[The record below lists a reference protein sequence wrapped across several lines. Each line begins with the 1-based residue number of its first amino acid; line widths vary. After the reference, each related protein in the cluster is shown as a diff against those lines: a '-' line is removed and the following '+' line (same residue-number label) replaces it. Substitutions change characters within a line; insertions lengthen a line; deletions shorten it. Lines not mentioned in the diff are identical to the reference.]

1 MSNPSNSRRG
11 TVLLIVLIVIVLV
24 SLGAYTFS
32 EVMLTE
38 HVASDAYGRRVQTRV
53 FVESAIETVA
63 AHLESEDSDVV
74 PNYYH
79 NPEAYQAVMMRD
91 SVNARGR
98 GRYSIVSSVENSS
111 GAGAIRFGLVNESSR
126 LNLNT
131 LAEEGMSEET
141 ARERLMFIPGMT
153 EDIADSI
160 LDWIDADDDTRQY
173 GAESD
178 YYEAFGYSARNAPLD
193 SLDELLMVKD
203 MSPDLL
209 YGEDVNRNGLL
220 DPNENDGEASLPL
233 DNQDGVLQVGW
244 NEYFTVYSR
253 ESNLRADG
261 SPKIN
266 VNSGILTDVFDML
279 EEEMGTDEATFIVAY
294 RLVGPVDDG
303 SNDETELEIDSIDD
317 IASMSEEE
325 LAALAE
331 GQLTPEQQEQ
341 LQKVAE
347 QMGQSMFRASQ
358 QQSSGDPQQDAK
370 DLVTRNGLDLSGG
383 ATVEITSL
391 YDLVDAQVE
400 IEQDGQ
406 MVTLDSPFTSDAAS
420 MQAYLPIIMEALST
434 NDDDVLIGRIDVNQS
449 RWETLRSVPG
459 MTDALCDNIQ
469 NSTLIGDDGT
479 PQVDA
484 MNRRATNGWLFME
497 GLVGIGDMRKLD
509 KYVTTTG
516 DIWRG
521 QVVGH
526 FDEGGPST
534 RLEFVIDRSVYPAR
548 TIAVR
553 DLSDLGRGYPNAL
566 LVPSTLR

>member
-1 MSNPSNSRRG
+1 MSKSTSNRQG

-32 EVMLTE
+32 EIMMTE
-38 HVASDAYGRRVQTRV
+38 HVAADAYGRRVQSRV
-53 FVESAIETVA
+53 YAESAIELVA

-79 NPEAYQAVMMRD
+79 NPEAYHAVMMRD

-98 GRYSIVSSVENSS
+98 GRYSIVSSVENNA
-111 GAGAIRFGLVNESSR
+111 GTGAIRFGLVNESSR
-126 LNLNT
+126 LNLNS
-131 LAEEGMSEET
+131 LVADGMSEEA

-160 LDWIDADDDTRQY
+160 LDWIDADDIARPY
-173 GAESD
+173 GAESE
-178 YYEAFGYSARNAPLD
+178 YYAGFGYQARNAPLD

-261 SPKIN
+261 SPKVN
-266 VNSGILTDVFDML
+266 VNSGILTDVYDML
-279 EEEMGTDEATFIVAY
+279 EEELGTDEATFIVAF

-317 IASMSEEE
+317 LSSMSDEE
-325 LAALAE
+325 LMAMAE

-347 QMGQSMFRASQ
+347 QMGQSLFRASQ
-358 QQSSGDPQQDAK
+358 QSTGDPEQDVAN
-370 DLVTRNGLDLSGG
+370 LVTRNGMDLSGG
-383 ATVEITSL
+383 AKVEIASL

-400 IEQDGQ
+400 IEQEGQ

-420 MQAYLPIIMEALST
+420 MQAYLPILTEALST
-434 NDDDVLIGRIDVNQS
+434 SDDEELVGRIDVNQS

-459 MTDALCDNIQ
+459 MTDALCDSIQ

-484 MNRRATNGWLFME
+484 MNRRGTNGWLFME

-516 DIWRG
+516 DVWRG

-534 RLEFVIDRSVYPAR
+534 RLEFVIDRSVYPAQ

-566 LVPSTLR
+566 LVPMTSR